1 MSEKHSI
8 HCPARDIPVRAEVDV
23 LVVGGGPAGIMAA
36 EAAAGDGLR
45 VMLVES
51 RGFLGGN
58 LTIGLPV
65 LGFLG
70 HKGTQIIKGLPQ
82 NFIDRLRARGAASE
96 HRPCA
101 LHMSLTIIDPEEAKR
116 TALEIMEEKGVEVLL
131 YVFCTD
137 VVKEGDDVKGVIIES
152 KAGREAIL
160 AKTVIDCTGDGD
172 VAFRAGVECRKG
184 DAEGGM
190 QPPTLMFCMKGVDV
204 QRLRAEAH
212 VLKAYYYFELAKRYG
227 GVPLIDRVYADQ
239 KEANLPRGTFDE
251 VVGLILREIE
261 GVRNELVVD
270 WRAENLEEKSGRITR
285 GEALALKSRVLLYAA
300 SPQFNPSGE
309 KSKWAAAAA
318 AAFEVIN
325 MGIYSLHPDYG
336 GLFVAETST
345 TSPETI
351 WAVRMGATNEFERK
365 NYPIGT
371 QGGGTGICPSQ
382 NLVEAYESTGEDT
395 GDAYA
400 GLDPRFYATVLRNG
414 DTWNGRTLEIYAGGA
429 DDPARQNAS
438 PTGYYLRKFLNENL
452 NLTNDDKRLRSW
464 IVFRYA
470 EILLN
475 FAEAM
480 NEAYGPDD
488 AHGYGMSARDA
499 VDAVRARSGVGMP
512 PVDVAPG
519 DAAAM
524 RTAIKHERRIELAFE
539 DHRYWDLRRWD
550 DAGTVLNRPLR
561 GVKVTRSG
569 DGFAYTPFEVAKRI
583 FDAPKMNLYPIPQA
597 EIVKS
602 GGVLDQNPGW

>member
-1 MSEKHSI
+1 MNQIYLEMNHIKKTFGELEVLKDISLSVHKGEVVSVIGPSGSGKSTLAAVLAGNEKFTVTEGSATFLGRDLLEMPI
-8 HCPARDIPVRAEVDV
+8 EDRARLVRSFALRLNRNPDWAP
-23 LVVGGGPAGIMAA
+23 GNWD
-36 EAAAGDGLR
+36 EAATPPEWVRLATPLQLACHAD
-45 VMLVES
+45 VTQPES
-51 RGFLGGN
+51 E
-58 LTIGLPV
+58 
-65 LGFLG
+65 
-70 HKGTQIIKGLPQ
+70 
-82 NFIDRLRARGAASE
+82 D
-96 HRPCA
+96 
-101 LHMSLTIIDPEEAKR
+101 
-116 TALEIMEEKGVEVLL
+116 
-131 YVFCTD
+131 
-137 VVKEGDDVKGVIIES
+137 
-152 KAGREAIL
+152 
-160 AKTVIDCTGDGD
+160 
-172 VAFRAGVECRKG
+172 
-184 DAEGGM
+184 
-190 QPPTLMFCMKGVDV
+190 
-204 QRLRAEAH
+204 
-212 VLKAYYYFELAKRYG
+212 
-227 GVPLIDRVYADQ
+227 
-239 KEANLPRGTFDE
+239 
-251 VVGLILREIE
+251 ILREIE

-285 GEALALKSRVLLYAA
+285 GAALALKSRVLLYAA

>member
-1 MSEKHSI
+1 MRILFAGALLCSLSLAGCDALDTKEDLNLTDEMMATRRYQMFDWGYRVYEHIPYGFTAIDGNLFAAVSDEAQYVTTFSSTQRFNEGSWSAYYNPDDCYTSYYNGIYAAHDYLDKSVDYRYILGMHRDTLTSNGLDSYR
-8 HCPARDIPVRAEVDV
+8 RDI
-23 LVVGGGPAGIMAA
+23 
-36 EAAAGDGLR
+36 
-45 VMLVES
+45 
-51 RGFLGGN
+51 
-58 LTIGLPV
+58 
-65 LGFLG
+65 
-70 HKGTQIIKGLPQ
+70 
-82 NFIDRLRARGAASE
+82 
-96 HRPCA
+96 
-101 LHMSLTIIDPEEAKR
+101 
-116 TALEIMEEKGVEVLL
+116 
-131 YVFCTD
+131 
-137 VVKEGDDVKGVIIES
+137 
-152 KAGREAIL
+152 
-160 AKTVIDCTGDGD
+160 
-172 VAFRAGVECRKG
+172 
-184 DAEGGM
+184 
-190 QPPTLMFCMKGVDV
+190 VDV

-261 GVRNELVVD
+261 GCATNWSSTGGPRTSRRS
-270 WRAENLEEKSGRITR
+270 RAGSAR
-285 GEALALKSRVLLYAA
+285 GAALALKSRVLLYAA

-512 PVDVAPG
+512 RSMSPR
-519 DAAAM
+519 AM
-524 RTAIKHERRIELAFE
+524 RPPCARPSNTNAASSWPSKTIATGISG
-539 DHRYWDLRRWD
+539 
-550 DAGTVLNRPLR
+550 AGT
-561 GVKVTRSG
+561 
-569 DGFAYTPFEVAKRI
+569 
-583 FDAPKMNLYPIPQA
+583 M
-597 EIVKS
+597 
-602 GGVLDQNPGW
+602 PGRCSTGPCAA